1 MKPLMFFIFVI
12 AGCMMYNHTQAQVID
27 NTSIPTNNA
36 WKKEH
41 TKDRKPIAYS
51 WLREADVMWSK
62 RIWRKIDLREKMN
75 HPLYYPETPVRDR
88 VSLAQILWD
97 AVQQGE
103 LTVYANEDFTIPK
116 TPTEINAENTRV
128 DTNTVTINGVDTTI
142 ISSES
147 FRASD
152 VKYYQITEQWFFDKQ
167 RSSIDVRILS
177 ICPLVEK
184 FTINQQTGD
193 RESKGFLPLFYI
205 HFPSTRSL
213 LQRSECFNRF
223 NDAERKTFDDIFWKR
238 LFSSFIIKEENVYDR
253 FIGDYMKGMDAL
265 LEADD
270 IKGKIRIFEH
280 DLWEY

>member
-1 MKPLMFFIFVI
+1 MKPLMLFVFIF
-12 AGCMMYNHTQAQVID
+12 AGCMMYSPMQAQVID

-36 WKKEH
+36 WKKDH
-41 TKDRKPIAYS
+41 NKDRKPITYS

-88 VSLAQILWD
+88 VSFAQILWD

-116 TPTEINAENTRV
+116 TPTEINAENTRI

-142 ISSES
+142 VSSES

-184 FTINQQTGD
+184 FIVNQQTGE
-193 RESKGFLPLFYI
+193 RESKGFTPLFYV
-205 HFPSTRSL
+205 HFPSARPL
-213 LQRSECFNRF
+213 FQRSECFNRF

-270 IKGKIRIFEH
+270 IKGKIRIFEQ